1 MQEARII
8 YKDIKNIVLRVTPSL
23 EVLLS
28 VPKDTSQKEIE
39 YVLQKRQKWIEERLE
54 RFGRNIQESKSLVSG
69 EDIYYLG
76 KRYRLKVIASNE
88 EGVSLRGG
96 FLEVRV
102 RDREDFDSKEAM
114 IKKWY
119 QSRAK
124 ECFQKLLHHYIA
136 LLGCNP
142 IQTLRIKEMKT
153 RWGSCNPQKSSINLN
168 LKLIEKDKRAIEYVI
183 LHELAH
189 LKHFNHDKNFYA
201 FVGLYMPDWRE
212 RKMRLLERL

>member
-1 MQEARII
+1 MQKVKII
-8 YKDIKNIVLRVTPSL
+8 YKDIKNIILRVTPSL
-23 EVLLS
+23 EVVLS
-28 VPKDTSQKEIE
+28 VPKDISQKEIE
-39 YVLQKRQKWIEERLE
+39 YVLQKRQKWIEGRLQ
-54 RFGRNIQESKSLVSG
+54 RFGEHIQESKSLASG

-76 KRYRLKVIASNE
+76 RRYRLKIITSSE

-102 RDREDFDSKEAM
+102 RDREDFDSKEMM

-119 QSRAK
+119 HTKAK
-124 ECFQKLLHHYIA
+124 SCFQELLCRYIT

-153 RWGSCNPQKSSINLN
+153 RWGSCNPQKASINLN
-168 LKLIEKDKRAIEYVI
+168 LRLIEKSKRAVEYVI

-189 LKHFNHDKNFYA
+189 LKYPYHNKDFYD

-212 RKMRLLERL
+212 RKMNLLEGL